1 MREKAEK
8 KSEKKDN
15 KGWIAA
21 AIVGGVVAVVAIV
34 GVVIGVTSGGEKEP
48 EYSKKTE
55 TYVAKNEK
63 RGSEVSF
70 EFAAEELGYEAKDY
84 TNGIEFT
91 NPEDKSSIRIRVY
104 DEYYKNLI
112 KDEDAFSTKS
122 FRDYVK
128 GEFAGHE
135 GYKIVKFGSLASSIE
150 MALVLDMYDSS
161 KSRVDG
167 VAIQIVQSPMQP
179 REEEFNSEKFFESED
194 FQHLLKTLKLKVNEA
209 EE

>member
-1 MREKAEK
+1 MSEKSEK
-8 KSEKKDN
+8 KSEKKSN

-21 AIVGGVVAVVAIV
+21 AVGGVVAVAAIV
-34 GVVIGVTSGGEKEP
+34 GIVIGVTSGGGEKEP

-70 EFAAEELGYEAKDY
+70 EFAADELGYEVKDY
-84 TNGIEFT
+84 INGLEFT
-91 NPEDKSSIRIRVY
+91 NPEDKSSIKIRVY

-112 KDEDAFSTKS
+112 KDENAFSTKS
-122 FRDYVK
+122 YRDYEK

-167 VAIQIVQSPMQP
+167 VAIQIIQSPMQP
-179 REEEFNSEKFFESED
+179 REAEFNPEKFFESED
-194 FQHLLKTLKLKVNEA
+194 FQHLLNTLKLTVNEA
-209 EE
+209 E